1 MPELNFSQFS
11 WLTFDCYG
19 TLIDWD
25 RGILSTVRPILA
37 AHGRNLS
44 DAGIL
49 ELFAAIERVE
59 EAGEYRTY
67 RQILEAVMTKMAARL
82 AIRLGSEQLRSLP
95 DSLGDWPPFA
105 DTVPALRRLKQRYKL
120 AVISNTDD
128 DLFAR
133 TATHLEVPL
142 DAVITAQQARS
153 YKPALNN
160 FRLALERLQAPRE
173 KILHVAQSLYH
184 DIAPANELG
193 IASVW
198 VNRNARA
205 GASGG
210 TAGGAQPD
218 LVVPD
223 MATLAGLMDS
233 QEAGMR

>member
-1 MPELNFSQFS
+1 MPDLDFSQFS

-25 RGILSTVRPILA
+25 RGILSTLRPILA

-59 EAGEYRTY
+59 EAGEYRPY
-67 RQILEAVMTKMAARL
+67 RQILESVMTKMAARL
-82 AIRLGSEQLRSLP
+82 VFRISGEEVRSLP
-95 DSLGDWPPFA
+95 DSLGDWAPFP
-105 DTVPALRRLKQRYKL
+105 DTVAALRQLKQRYRL

-133 TATHLEVPL
+133 TATHLETPF

-153 YKPALNN
+153 YKPSLNN
-160 FRLALERLQAPRE
+160 FRIALERLGVRRE
-173 KILHVAQSLYH
+173 KVLHVAQSLYH

-198 VNRNARA
+198 VNRNERA

-210 TAGGAQPD
+210 AAGAAKPD
-218 LVVPD
+218 LIVPD
-223 MATLAGLMDS
+223 MATLAAMAS
-233 QEAGMR
+233 R

>member
-1 MPELNFSQFS
+1 MPEINFSQFS

-37 AHGRNLS
+37 AQGRNLS

-49 ELFAAIERVE
+49 ELFAAIERTE

-82 AIRLGSEQLRSLP
+82 AVRISSQEVRSLP
-95 DSLGDWPPFA
+95 DSLGDWAPFS
-105 DTVPALRRLKQRYKL
+105 DTVAALKKLKQRYKL

-133 TATHLEVPL
+133 TATHLEVPF
-142 DAVITAQQARS
+142 DAIITAQQARC
-153 YKPALNN
+153 YKPSLNN
-160 FRLALERLQAPRE
+160 FRLALERLSAPPE
-173 KILHVAQSLYH
+173 KVLHVAQSLYH
-184 DIAPANELG
+184 DVAPANELG

-198 VNRNARA
+198 VNRNERA

-210 TAGGAQPD
+210 AAGAAKPD
-218 LVVPD
+218 LVVAD
-223 MATLAGLMDS
+223 MATLATL
-233 QEAGMR
+233 ATR

>member
-1 MPELNFSQFS
+1 MAHPDFSQFS

-37 AHGRNLS
+37 AHRRNLS

-49 ELFAAIERVE
+49 ELFAAIERAE
-59 EAGEYRTY
+59 EAGAYRTY
-67 RQILEAVMTKMAARL
+67 RQILEAVMIKMAARL
-82 AIRLGSEQLRSLP
+82 VIRISSEEVRSLP
-95 DSLGDWPPFA
+95 DSLGDWAPFP
-105 DTVPALRRLKQRYKL
+105 DTVAALRSLKQRYKL

-133 TATHLEVPL
+133 TATHLEVPF

-153 YKPALNN
+153 YKPSLNN
-160 FRLALERLQAPRE
+160 FRLALERLAVPRE
-173 KILHVAQSLYH
+173 KVLHVAQSLYH

-198 VNRNARA
+198 VNRNERA

-210 TAGGAQPD
+210 AAGTAKPD

-223 MATLAGLMDS
+223 MASLAAMAS
-233 QEAGMR
+233 P

>member
-1 MPELNFSQFS
+1 MRLDFSRFT

-25 RGILSTVRPILA
+25 SGILSTLRPILA
-37 AHGRNLS
+37 THGRNLS

-49 ELFAAIERVE
+49 ELFAAIERDE

-67 RQILEAVMTKMAARL
+67 RQILETVSTKMAARL
-82 AIRLGSEQLRSLP
+82 SFRITTQEVRSLP
-95 DSLGDWPPFA
+95 DSLGDWPPFP
-105 DTVPALRRLKQRYKL
+105 DTVEALRKLKTRYKL

-133 TATHLEVPL
+133 TATHLEVPF

-153 YKPALNN
+153 YKPSLNN
-160 FRLALERLQAPRE
+160 FRLALQRLGADPEQV
-173 KILHVAQSLYH
+173 LHVAQSLRH
-184 DIAPANELG
+184 DIEPANELELK
-193 IASVW
+193 SVW
-198 VNRNARA
+198 VNRRGRP

-210 TAGGAQPD
+210 PAGSAQPD

-223 MATLAGLMDS
+223 MATLASL
-233 QEAGMR
+233 AV

>member
-1 MPELNFSQFS
+1 MDFSKIS
-11 WLTFDCYG
+11 WLSFDCYG

-25 RGILSTVRPILA
+25 RGILSTLRPILS

-44 DAGIL
+44 DGGIL

-59 EAGEYRTY
+59 EAGEYRPY
-67 RQILEAVMTKMAARL
+67 RQILEAVMTKIAARL
-82 AIRLGSEQLRSLP
+82 AFSVTSQEIRSLP
-95 DSLGDWPPFA
+95 DSLGEWQPFP
-105 DTVPALRRLKQRYKL
+105 DTVEALRRLKTRYKL

-133 TATHLEVPL
+133 TAVHLQVPF

-153 YKPALNN
+153 YKPSLNN
-160 FRLALERLQAPRE
+160 FRLALERLGVARE
-173 KILHVAQSLYH
+173 QVLHVAQSLYH

-198 VNRNARA
+198 VNRHGRQ

-210 TAGGAQPD
+210 AANAAPD
-218 LVVPD
+218 LTIPD
-223 MATLAGLMDS
+223 MATLASMAVS
-233 QEAGMR
+233 QV

>member
-1 MPELNFSQFS
+1 MPDFDFSRFS

-25 RGILSTVRPILA
+25 SGILSTLRPILA

-67 RQILEAVMTKMAARL
+67 RQVLEAVITKMAARL
-82 AIRLGSEQLRSLP
+82 VFPISSQEVRSLP
-95 DSLGDWPPFA
+95 ESLGVWWPFP
-105 DTVPALRRLKQRYKL
+105 DTVAALRKLKSRYKL

-133 TATHLEVPL
+133 TATQLEVPF

-153 YKPALNN
+153 YKPSLNN
-160 FRLALERLQAPRE
+160 FRLALERLGAPRE
-173 KILHVAQSLYH
+173 QVLHVAQSLYH

-198 VNRNARA
+198 VNRHGRA
-205 GASGG
+205 GASG
-210 TAGGAQPD
+210 AASGAKPD
-218 LVVPD
+218 LIVPD
-223 MATLAGLMDS
+223 MATLAGL
-233 QEAGMR
+233 AAA

>member
-1 MPELNFSQFS
+1 MPDLDFSRFS

-25 RGILSTVRPILA
+25 RGILSTFRPILA
-37 AHGRNLS
+37 AHDRNLS

-67 RQILEAVMTKMAARL
+67 RQILESVMMKLAARL
-82 AIRLGSEQLRSLP
+82 ALHVSSEQVRSLP
-95 DSLGDWPPFA
+95 DSLGDWRPFP
-105 DTVPALRRLKQRYKL
+105 DTVAALRRLKQRYKL
-120 AVISNTDD
+120 AIISNTDD

-133 TATHLEVPL
+133 TAVHLEVPF
-142 DAVITAQQARS
+142 DAVTTAQQAGS
-153 YKPALNN
+153 YKPSLNN
-160 FRLALERLQAPRE
+160 FRLALERLSAPRE
-173 KILHVAQSLYH
+173 QVLHVAQSLYH
-184 DIAPANELG
+184 DIAPANRLG

-198 VNRNARA
+198 VNRNARP

-210 TAGGAQPD
+210 TAGAAEPD

-223 MATLAGLMDS
+223 MATLAELA
-233 QEAGMR
+233 AG

>member
-1 MPELNFSQFS
+1 MLDLDFSRFT

-25 RGILSTVRPILA
+25 RGILSTLRPILS

-59 EAGEYRTY
+59 QAGEYRTY
-67 RQILEAVMTKMAARL
+67 RQILEAVMMKMAARL
-82 AIRLGSEQLRSLP
+82 VFHIGSDEVRSLP
-95 DSLGDWPPFA
+95 NALGDWPTFP
-105 DTVPALRRLKQRYKL
+105 DTVSALRDLKSRYKL
-120 AVISNTDD
+120 AVVSNTDD

-133 TATHLEVPL
+133 TATRLEVPF

-153 YKPALNN
+153 YKPSLNN
-160 FRLALERLQAPRE
+160 FRLALERLAVPSEQV
-173 KILHVAQSLYH
+173 LHVAQSLYH

-198 VNRNARA
+198 VNRNQRA

-210 TAGGAQPD
+210 AAGSAKPD

-223 MATLAGLMDS
+223 LATLARV
-233 QEAGMR
+233 AAR

>member
-1 MPELNFSQFS
+1 MSDFDFSKFS

-25 RGILSTVRPILA
+25 AGILSTIRPILA

-44 DAGIL
+44 DTGIL
-49 ELFAAIERVE
+49 ELFANIERVE

-67 RQILEAVMTKMAARL
+67 RQILETVIAKMAARL
-82 AIRLGSEQLRSLP
+82 VFSISGEEMRSLP
-95 DSLGDWPPFA
+95 DSLGNWAPFP
-105 DTVPALRRLKQRYKL
+105 DTVDALRKLKQRYKL

-133 TATHLEVPL
+133 TAVHLEVPF

-153 YKPALNN
+153 YKPSLNN
-160 FRLALERLQAPRE
+160 FRLALQRLGAGRE
-173 KILHVAQSLYH
+173 QVLHVAQSLYH
-184 DIAPANELG
+184 DVTPANELG

-198 VNRNARA
+198 VNRHQRP

-210 TAGGAQPD
+210 TPGGAKPD
-218 LVVPD
+218 LVVGD
-223 MATLAGLMDS
+223 MMTLASMV
-233 QEAGMR
+233 A

>member
-1 MPELNFSQFS
+1 MPDLDLSRFS
-11 WLTFDCYG
+11 WLSFDCYG

-25 RGILSTVRPILA
+25 QGILSTLRPILA

-67 RQILEAVMTKMAARL
+67 RQILETVITKIAARL
-82 AIRLGSEQLRSLP
+82 VFRISGEEVRSLP
-95 DSLGDWPPFA
+95 DALGDWAPFP
-105 DTVPALRRLKQRYKL
+105 DTVAALRQLKKRFRL

-133 TATHLEVPL
+133 TAVHLEAPF

-153 YKPALNN
+153 YKPSLNN
-160 FRLALERLQAPRE
+160 FRLALERLGAGPEQV
-173 KILHVAQSLYH
+173 LHVAQSLYH
-184 DIAPANELG
+184 DVAPANELG
-193 IASVW
+193 IACVW
-198 VNRNARA
+198 VNRHGRP

-210 TAGGAQPD
+210 GTTIAKPD
-218 LVVPD
+218 LVVAD
-223 MATLAGLMDS
+223 MATLAAMTVG
-233 QEAGMR
+233 

>member
-1 MPELNFSQFS
+1 MSDFDFSPFS

-25 RGILSTVRPILA
+25 RGILSTLRPVLA

-49 ELFAAIERVE
+49 ELFAAIERIE

-67 RQILEAVMTKMAARL
+67 RQILEAVMTKIAARL
-82 AIRLGSEQLRSLP
+82 VFRISSQEVRSLP
-95 DSLGDWPPFA
+95 DSLGDWAPFP
-105 DTVPALRRLKQRYKL
+105 DTVAALRQLKKRYKL

-133 TATHLEVPL
+133 TAAHLEVPF

-153 YKPALNN
+153 YKPSLNN
-160 FRLALERLQAPRE
+160 FRVALDRLGSGQE
-173 KILHVAQSLYH
+173 QVLHVAQSLYH
-184 DIAPANELG
+184 DVAPANELG

-198 VNRNARA
+198 VNRQGRP

-210 TAGGAQPD
+210 AAGTAKPD
-218 LVVPD
+218 LVVAD
-223 MATLAGLMDS
+223 MATLAAM
-233 QEAGMR
+233 AVR

>member
-1 MPELNFSQFS
+1 MSDLDFARFS

-25 RGILSTVRPILA
+25 SGILSTLRPILA
-37 AHGRNLS
+37 THGRNLS

-49 ELFAAIERVE
+49 ELFAAIKRVE

-67 RQILEAVMTKMAARL
+67 RQVLEAVITKMAARMVFRIN
-82 AIRLGSEQLRSLP
+82 AGEVRSLP
-95 DSLGDWPPFA
+95 ESLGEWPPFP
-105 DTVPALRRLKQRYKL
+105 DTVAALEKLKSRYKL

-133 TATHLEVPL
+133 TATHLEVPF

-153 YKPALNN
+153 YKPSLNN
-160 FRLALERLQAPRE
+160 FRLALERLGVTRE
-173 KILHVAQSLYH
+173 QVLHVAQSLYH
-184 DIAPANELG
+184 DIAPVNELG

-198 VNRNARA
+198 VNRHGRA

-210 TAGGAQPD
+210 AAGAKPD
-218 LVVPD
+218 LIVPD
-223 MATLAGLMDS
+223 MATLAGLA
-233 QEAGMR
+233 AG